1 MKIHDDTMKQEGRI
15 DEVINIVEKHTRTA
29 RHLENYSDIIA
40 PEEMA
45 HTKEIQKK
53 REDDIRAI
61 KNKIVYGTGESIDE
75 MSNIRE
81 NLKFSEGYL
90 NNNFDTMNPE
100 DRENLETHIKN
111 RKEKLNMR

>member
-29 RHLENYSDIIA
+29 RHLENCGNIIG
-40 PEEMA
+40 PEEKA
-45 HTKEIQKK
+45 HTKEIQQK

-61 KNKIVYGTGESIDE
+61 KNKIVYGTSESIDE

-81 NLKFSEGYL
+81 KLKYSEGYL
-90 NNNFDTMNPE
+90 NNNFDIMNPE
-100 DRENLETHIKN
+100 DRENLEAHIKN
-111 RKEKLNMR
+111 RREKLKLK